1 MVSRRLNTET
11 RTYSYRQFCS
21 PRFQSL
27 TVAKKEKEALAFFNK
42 KEIKN
47 VPEKRN
53 ARRAKIRGEAELT
66 ELFAFSLS

>member
-11 RTYSYRQFCS
+11 RTYSHRQFCS
-21 PRFQSL
+21 PGFQSL
-27 TVAKKEKEALAFFNK
+27 TVAKKEKEALAFNK

-53 ARRAKIRGEAELT
+53 AWRAKIRGG
-66 ELFAFSLS
+66 S